1 MFIVPKSHNGYCVLW
16 TTQPP
21 GSALSGRKSS
31 ALKNSEL
38 KFWLQCRG
46 DSCKGL
52 KTKAP
57 LVKRQVNKMAF
68 NNTKIVIKY
77 ISFY

>member
-1 MFIVPKSHNGYCVLW
+1 MSEEDI
-16 TTQPP
+16 P
-21 GSALSGRKSS
+21 GSTLSGRKPS
-31 ALKNSEL
+31 ALKNSKL
-38 KFWLQCRG
+38 KFWLQCHS

-68 NNTKIVIKY
+68 NNAKIVIKY

>member
-1 MFIVPKSHNGYCVLW
+1 MDTVFCGPRLLSKEDI
-16 TTQPP
+16 P
-21 GSALSGRKSS
+21 GSALSGRKAS

-52 KTKAP
+52 KTKAL

-68 NNTKIVIKY
+68 NNANIVIKY
-77 ISFY
+77 IQ

>member
-1 MFIVPKSHNGYCVLW
+1 MDTVFCGPRLLSEEDI
-16 TTQPP
+16 P
-21 GSALSGRKSS
+21 GSALSGRKPS

-52 KTKAP
+52 KTKAL

-68 NNTKIVIKY
+68 NNAKIVIKY